1 MILPRTVL
9 NVVGRPAQVAL
20 ALIAAYVAVRIAL
33 IASGGFYWDDLI
45 LIGRA
50 STHNV
55 FSWEYLTHNHDG
67 HFMPG
72 AFFIAGLTTL
82 LAPTHWWPA
91 AITLVV
97 LATAVAL
104 AVWRM
109 IRILSESDSA
119 RSPAPTGGGASWAQV
134 LVLAFFLF
142 TPMTVPSYVWWAAGL
157 NSLPMQFAMAWL
169 SGDAVLLCRGDVS
182 TRLVV
187 VRSSLI
193 YTVALA
199 CFEKSLYILPVVFL
213 ATVLWC
219 RFGSVSDDRGS
230 SSIPGPL
237 AAAFVGARPLW
248 RVLAPLTVVW
258 AVVFLA
264 VTGGQGAAGQHSV
277 GQTLHLT
284 WRTINNAVI
293 PSLVGGPWTWD
304 RWIPSPPMGFAPLWQ
319 IIAGWAV
326 LAVVVSVI
334 VKLRFRA
341 WPIVVAAAAYVVAA
355 QIPVMWNRS
364 SANTALELAQT
375 MRYLPDSAL
384 VMTAALAL
392 VLAVPA
398 SERVGTAARGRALP
412 VGAGVAVAV
421 LVASSGW
428 GLLHFSQS
436 WRNNPTPD
444 YLRTARA
451 SLQSDI
457 GRTMFDQA
465 LPLEVLT
472 PVANPENQI
481 SHTFGRVRNRA
492 RFGTVTD
499 DLKVLDKRGRL
510 VAGGVTPA
518 RTFGAGAGNCAAPE
532 VRGVTRV
539 PLSGPLLNWTWTIA
553 LAYCANRDGQMSVA
567 LAGGAPVVVDLRAGL
582 HVVYV
587 QTTGRGTA
595 ITLRPLTPHLAV
607 HTGAGRVG
615 EVAEGELVK

>member
-1 MILPRTVL
+1 
-9 NVVGRPAQVAL
+9 VVGRPAQVAL
-20 ALIAAYVAVRIAL
+20 AVIAAYVAVRIAL
-33 IASGGFYWDDLI
+33 VATGGFYWDDLI

-55 FSWEYLTHNHDG
+55 FGWEYLTHNHDG

-109 IRILSESDSA
+109 IRILSDAS
-119 RSPAPTGGGASWAQV
+119 RSPWAQV

-169 SGDAVLLCRGDVS
+169 IGDAVLLCRGGVS
-182 TRLVV
+182 TRLIV

-193 YTVALA
+193 YLAALA
-199 CFEKSLYILPVVFL
+199 CFEKSLYLLPVVFL
-213 ATVLWC
+213 STVLWC
-219 RFGSVSDDRGS
+219 RFGPVRTDRGS

-248 RVLAPLTVVW
+248 QALAPLTVVW
-258 AVVFLA
+258 AVVFLS

-319 IIAGWAV
+319 ILSGWAV
-326 LAVVVSVI
+326 LAIVVGVI
-334 VKLRFRA
+334 VKLRRRA

-398 SERVGTAARGRALP
+398 PERAGTAERRGALP
-412 VGAGVAVAV
+412 VGAGAAVAV
-421 LVASSGW
+421 LVMSSGW
-428 GLLHFSQS
+428 GVLHFSQS
-436 WRNNPTPD
+436 WRNNPTPE

-451 SLQSDI
+451 SLQSDT

-465 LPLEVLT
+465 LPLEILT

-492 RFGTVTD
+492 RFGRVTD

-518 RTFGAGAGNCAAPE
+518 RTFAAGTGSCAAPE
-532 VRGVTRV
+532 VRGVTRI

-553 LAYCANRDGQMSVA
+553 MGYCANRDGQMTVA
-567 LAGGAPVVVDLRAGL
+567 LAGGAPVVVDVHAGL

-587 QTTGRGTA
+587 QTTGRGNA
-595 ITLRPLTPHLAV
+595 ITLRPLTPGLAV